1 MPRMDMLTETAAD
14 IQRNE
19 FADTI
24 PLADTAGHW
33 NRQGRRPAKR
43 NRQWEKA
50 HRPYRYVNVPLELRE
65 QVLALAEFLSVT
77 ADEVARALFEYG
89 MGCVEDDKL
98 RLHTHPNPHGR
109 RMTLFPRDQ
118 ARGWQEANDDP
129 RHIPARKRKRSESSR
144 KFHPA
149 VSYRIPKE
157 LHNRLCGLA
166 VDLDASVGEVVTFL
180 LRYGLEA
187 YRSGKL
193 SLQPH
198 PVTVKMTLSGEQS

>member
-1 MPRMDMLTETAAD
+1 MPRMDMLTDTAAD
-14 IQRNE
+14 TQRNE

-33 NRQGRRPAKR
+33 NRQGRRPARR

-65 QVLALAEFLSVT
+65 QVLALAGHLSVT

-89 MGCVEDDKL
+89 MDCVEDDKL
-98 RLHTHPNPHGR
+98 RLCTHPNPHGR

-118 ARGWQEANDDP
+118 ARGWKESTDDP
-129 RHIPARKRKRSESSR
+129 RHIPARKRKRSEPSR
-144 KFHPA
+144 KPHPA
-149 VSYRIPKE
+149 VSYRIPEE

-166 VDLDASVGEVVTFL
+166 MDLDAPVGEVVTFL

-187 YRSGKL
+187 YRGGKL
-193 SLQPH
+193 SL
-198 PVTVKMTLSGEQS
+198 